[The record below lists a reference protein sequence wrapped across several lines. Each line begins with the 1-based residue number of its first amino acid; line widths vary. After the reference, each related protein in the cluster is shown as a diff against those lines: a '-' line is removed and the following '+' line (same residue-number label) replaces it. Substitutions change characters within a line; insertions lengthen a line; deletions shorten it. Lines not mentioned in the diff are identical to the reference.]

1 MPKFGFWSVTLDKKH
16 KLKLEK
22 LRRRK
27 DRSESW
33 IVEDL
38 IDKEYEKLEA

>member
-1 MPKFGFWSVTLDKKH
+1 MPKFGFWSVSIDTKH

-38 IDKEYEKLEA
+38 IDMEFEKLE